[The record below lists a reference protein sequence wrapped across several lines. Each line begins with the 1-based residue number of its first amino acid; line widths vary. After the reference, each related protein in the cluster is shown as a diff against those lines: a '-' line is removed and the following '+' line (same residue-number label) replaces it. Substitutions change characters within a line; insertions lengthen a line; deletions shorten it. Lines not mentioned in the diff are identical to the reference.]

1 MLLGRTA
8 WAAEPGAQ
16 DEKCEMRGRA
26 DFVPE
31 LSKQWSKPSGTR
43 ATSMSSTPPI
53 STSPCT
59 NNSLNYEMM
68 PKQSIEHHAGADTND
83 INDKKAGKTI
93 ATQTKAT
100 AEGGLDITGKI

>member
-31 LSKQWSKPSGTR
+31 WSEQWSKPSGTR
-43 ATSMSSTPPI
+43 ATSMSSTHI
-53 STSPCT
+53 SISPCTT
-59 NNSLNYEMM
+59 NNSLNYEM